1 MKALLLCFPR
11 GNDRYMFRT
20 SPIRNVALQPAFFH
34 NGAFTRL
41 DDAIHFHLNV
51 TSGARN
57 YDPVHAG
64 VKPDLQGPIGPIE
77 PVLAR
82 LDPLMQ
88 TSVILT
94 KDEFRQLVDFL
105 RNGLLDEDAR
115 PEKLRRLIPTHVP
128 SGRAIQNFQ

>member
-1 MKALLLCFPR
+1 
-11 GNDRYMFRT
+11 MFRT

-57 YDPVHAG
+57 YDPVQAG
-64 VKPDLQGPIGPIE
+64 VKPDLQGPVGPIE

-94 KDEFRQLVDFL
+94 KDEFRQLLDFL
-105 RNGLLDEDAR
+105 RNGLLDDDAR

>member
-57 YDPVHAG
+57 YDPVRAG
-64 VKPDLQGPIGPIE
+64 VKPDLQGPVGPIE

-94 KDEFRQLVDFL
+94 KDEFRQLLDFL
-105 RNGLLDEDAR
+105 RNGLLDA
-115 PEKLRRLIPTHVP
+115 
-128 SGRAIQNFQ
+128 Q